1 MPRIFDNIN
10 LPLLSALQHTLGQSE
25 RADFC
30 VGYFNLRGWRHLD
43 RHIEEWPGGHGHC
56 CRLLV
61 GMQKTDQDD
70 LRAALGIG
78 TEADIDEMD
87 NARALEKR
95 RELARE
101 FRQQLTVGTPNDADE
116 AGLRRLAHQITDG
129 KVTVKLF
136 LSHTLHAKLYLM
148 FRDDPDNPRTGYV
161 GSSNLTFSGLAGQ
174 GELNVDVVDH
184 DAACKLASWFD
195 ARWDDRWCVDISAEL
210 VEIIEESW
218 AREALIPPHH
228 IYVKMAYHLSQE
240 ARSGLAAFRIPKVF
254 GDTLFEYQE
263 AAVKIAARHLDKRGG
278 VLIGDV
284 VGLGKTLMA
293 TALARMFEDNFG
305 METLILSPKNLVP
318 MWEYYRE
325 KYGLRGT
332 VLSVTKA
339 RAKLKDLKRYKL
351 VILDESHNFRNREGK
366 TYKAVKDYIEQNE
379 SRCILLSATP
389 YNKTFL
395 DLSNQLRLFLPEDK
409 DLGVRPE
416 RLLRDI
422 GEVTFNMK
430 YQCSPRSVA
439 AFEKSGHAEDW
450 RELMRLY
457 MVRRTRGFILE
468 NYAETDPKTDRKFLS
483 FADGT
488 PNYFPVRVPKTLKFD
503 IDPQYASLFSSEVV
517 DIINGLHLPRYGLGN
532 YEAQTPDKPPT
543 TAEAAALKDLG
554 RAGKRLMGFC
564 RTNLFKRLESSGE
577 AFILSVE
584 RHILR
589 NYVFLH
595 ALEHGLPLPIGPQDA
610 VLLDTSVTDEDM
622 SDTQQNFEEEDA
634 SPGEAAEESDPT
646 AASPRSEADFK
657 RRAAGVYGVYA
668 TEQKKRF
675 KSWLPSRLFRKD
687 LSEDL
692 REDAHALF
700 QVLSRC
706 NDWEAGK
713 DGKLAVLRELLARQ
727 RPNDKVLVFTQFA
740 DTAVYL
746 ERELRKRGITHMAV
760 ATGASADPFG
770 LASRF
775 SPKSNGRREITR
787 DHELRVLIA
796 TDILSEGQNLQDC
809 FVIVNY
815 DLPWAIIR
823 LIQRAGRVDRIG
835 QKAEEILCCSF
846 LPAEGVE
853 KIIRLRERVRDR
865 LRENQEVVGSDEAF
879 FEDDQSQGW
888 LRGLYDES
896 ADLNGDPDT
905 EIDLASYALSI
916 WNNAVKTDPSLKK
929 TIEGMPPVVYA
940 TKAHAP
946 TPQEPNGALVYMQTG
961 DGTDALA
968 WVDTQGRPVTQSQY
982 AILRAAECAPSTP
995 ALPRQANHH
1004 SLVNKGVE
1012 QIIKEEKGVGGQL
1025 GRPTGARFRT
1035 YERLQRYA
1043 REMAGTLFDSRDLHK
1058 AIEDIYRFPLLQSA
1072 TDALNAHLRSGAS
1085 DELLTQLVLT
1095 LRQDARLCVV
1105 TETNEPQEAR
1115 IICSMGLAAT
1125 P

>member
-1 MPRIFDNIN
+1 MPRIFDNIS

-25 RADFC
+25 RADFS

-43 RHIEEWPGGHGHC
+43 RHIEDWPGGDGHC

-61 GMQKTDQDD
+61 GMQKTDQDE

-78 TEADIDEMD
+78 VEADEMD
-87 NARALEKR
+87 NARALEKK

-101 FRQQLTVGTPNDADE
+101 FRQQLMVGTPNDADE
-116 AGLRRLAHQITDG
+116 AGLRRLARQIKDG
-129 KVTVKLF
+129 KLTVKLF

-161 GSSNLTFSGLAGQ
+161 GSSNLTFSGLSGQ
-174 GELNVDVVDH
+174 GELNVDVVDQ
-184 DAACKLASWFD
+184 DAARKLADWFD
-195 ARWDDRWCVDISAEL
+195 ARWDDRWCVDISEEL

-218 AREALIPPHH
+218 AREALIPPYH

-293 TALARMFEDNFG
+293 TALARMFEDEFG
-305 METLILSPKNLVP
+305 METLILAPKNLVP
-318 MWEYYRE
+318 MWEHYRTE
-325 KYGLRGT
+325 YGLRGT

-339 RAKLKDLKRYKL
+339 RTKLKDLKRYKL

-366 TYKAVKDYIEQNE
+366 TYKAVREYVEQNE

-389 YNKTFL
+389 YNKTYL
-395 DLSNQLRLFLPEDK
+395 DLSNQLRLFVPEDK
-409 DLGVRPE
+409 DLGIRPE
-416 RLLRDI
+416 RLLRDT
-422 GEVTFNMK
+422 GEVVFNMK
-430 YQCSPRSVA
+430 YQCSPRSLA
-439 AFEKSGHAEDW
+439 AFEKSGYAEDW

-468 NYAETDPKTDRKFLS
+468 NYAETDPKTDRKFLT

-488 PNYFPVRVPKTLKFD
+488 RNYFPVRVPKTLKFD
-503 IDPQYASLFSSEVV
+503 IDPQYASLFSEAVV

-532 YEAQTPDKPPT
+532 YEAQTPDQPPT
-543 TAEAAALKDLG
+543 AAEAAALKDLG

-595 ALEHGLPLPIGPQDA
+595 ALEHGLPIPIGTQDA
-610 VLLDTSVTDEDM
+610 ALLDTRATDEDQA
-622 SDTQQNFEEEDA
+622 DAQQDFEEEET
-634 SPGEAAEESDPT
+634 PTEAAQESTPPDNGL
-646 AASPRSEADFK
+646 RVEADFQ
-657 RRAAGVYGVYA
+657 RRAAEVYHLYA
-668 TEQKKRF
+668 TVQRKRF
-675 KSWLPSRLFRKD
+675 KAWLPSRLFRKA
-687 LSEDL
+687 LAKDL
-692 REDAHALF
+692 RDDAHALF

-740 DTAVYL
+740 DTAAYL
-746 ERELRKRGITHMAV
+746 ERELRERGITQIGV
-760 ATGASADPFG
+760 ATGASADPFL

-775 SPKSNGRREITR
+775 SPVSNGRRREITR

-796 TDILSEGQNLQDC
+796 TDVLSEGQNLQDC

-853 KIIRLRERVRDR
+853 KIIRLRERVQDR

-896 ADLNGDPDT
+896 ADLSGDPDT

-929 TIEGMPPVVYA
+929 TVEGMPSVVYA
-940 TKAHAP
+940 TKFHPP
-946 TPQEPNGALVYMQTG
+946 TPHEPNGALVYMQTG

-982 AILRAAECAPSTP
+982 AILRAAECAPHTP

-1004 SLVNKGVE
+1004 ALVNKGVE

-1043 REMAGTLFDSRDLHK
+1043 ENVAGTLFDSRDLHK

-1095 LRQDARLCVV
+1095 LRQDGRLCVV
-1105 TETNEPQEAR
+1105 TETDQPQEAR
-1115 IICSMGLAAT
+1115 IVCSMGLSAAS
-1125 P
+1125 

>member
-1 MPRIFDNIN
+1 MPRIFDNIET
-10 LPLLSALQHTLGQSE
+10 PLLSALQKTLGHSE

-30 VGYFNLRGWRHLD
+30 VGYFNLRGWRYLD
-43 RHIEEWPGGHGHC
+43 KHIEEWPGGEGHC

-61 GMQKTDQDD
+61 GMQKTDHDD
-70 LRAALGIG
+70 LKAALGVG
-78 TEADIDEMD
+78 TDDEMD
-87 NARALEKR
+87 NARALEKK

-101 FRQQLTVGTPNDADE
+101 FRQQLMVGTPSDADE

-129 KVTVKLF
+129 KLTVKLF

-148 FRDDPDNPRTGYV
+148 FRPDPDNPRTGYV
-161 GSSNLTFSGLAGQ
+161 GSSNLTFSGLSGQ

-184 DAACKLASWFD
+184 DAACKLANWFD
-195 ARWDDRWCVDISAEL
+195 ARWEDRWCVDISQEL

-218 AREALIPPHH
+218 AREALIPPYH

-254 GDTLFEYQE
+254 GNTLFEFQE

-284 VGLGKTLMA
+284 VGLGKSLMA
-293 TALARMFEDNFG
+293 TALARMFEDEFG
-305 METLILSPKNLVP
+305 METLILCPKNLVP
-318 MWEYYRE
+318 MWEHYRTE
-325 KYGLRGT
+325 YGLRGT

-339 RAKLKDLKRYKL
+339 RTKLKDLKRYKL

-366 TYKAVKDYIEQNE
+366 TYKAVREYIEHND

-395 DLSNQLRLFLPEDK
+395 DLSSQLRLFVPEDK
-409 DLGVRPE
+409 DLGIRPE
-416 RLLRDI
+416 RLLRDT
-422 GEVTFNMK
+422 GDVVFNMK
-430 YQCSPRSVA
+430 YQCSPRSLA
-439 AFEKSGHAEDW
+439 AFEKSDYAEDW

-468 NYAETDPKTDRKFLS
+468 NYAQMDPKTERKYLT

-488 PNYFPVRVPKTLKFD
+488 RNYFPVRVPKTLKFD
-503 IDPQYASLFSSEVV
+503 IDPQYASLFSSDVV

-589 NYVFLH
+589 NFVFLH

-610 VLLDTSVTDEDM
+610 ALLDTRTADDDAA
-622 SDTQQNFEEEDA
+622 DTQQDFEDEDA
-634 SPGEAAEESDPT
+634 PDGGKPSGDPAPVSSIRT
-646 AASPRSEADFK
+646 EADFQQ
-657 RRAAGVYGVYA
+657 RAAAVYGLYA

-675 KSWLPSRLFRKD
+675 KAWLPPRLFRKT
-687 LSEDL
+687 LARDL

-700 QVLSRC
+700 QVLARC

-713 DGKLAVLRELLARQ
+713 DAKLSALRDLLARQ

-740 DTAVYL
+740 DTAAYL
-746 ERELRKRGITHMAV
+746 NRELRERGITKIAV
-760 ATGASADPFG
+760 ATGQSSDPFL

-775 SPKSNGRREITR
+775 SPESNNRRREITR
-787 DHELRVLIA
+787 DQELRVLIA
-796 TDILSEGQNLQDC
+796 TDVLSEGQNLQDC

-835 QKAEEILCCSF
+835 QKAEEVLCCSF

-853 KIIRLRERVRDR
+853 KIIRLRERVQHR
-865 LRENQEVVGSDEAF
+865 LKENQEVVGSDEAF
-879 FEDDQSQGW
+879 FEDDQNQGW

-905 EIDLASYALSI
+905 EIDLASYALAI
-916 WNNAVKTDPSLKK
+916 WNNAVKNNPSLKK
-929 TIEGMPPVVYA
+929 TVETLPSVVYS
-940 TKAHAP
+940 TKLHIP
-946 TPQEPNGALVYMQTG
+946 SPNEPNGALVYMQTG

-968 WVDTQGRPVTQSQY
+968 WMDSQGQSVTQSQY
-982 AILRAAECAPSTP
+982 TILRAAECEPSTP

-1004 SLVNKGVE
+1004 ALVNKGVE
-1012 QIIKEEKGVGGQL
+1012 QIIKDEKGIGGQL
-1025 GRPTGARFRT
+1025 GRPSGARFRT

-1043 REMAGTLFDSRDLHK
+1043 EDVSGTLFDSRELHK
-1058 AIEDIYRFPLLQSA
+1058 AIEDIYRFPLLQAA
-1072 TDALNAHLRSGAS
+1072 TDSLNAHLRSGAS
-1085 DELLTQLVLT
+1085 DELLVQLVLT
-1095 LRQDARLCVV
+1095 LRQDGRLCVV
-1105 TETNEPQEAR
+1105 TETNQPQEAR
-1115 IICSMGLAAT
+1115 IICSMGLAAS
-1125 P
+1125 